1 MTNYRM
7 REASGAGEWIMNA
20 MTRNPEGLL
29 LLAAGAALLMRSGR
43 GQSARSSRPDLSRW
57 NQAGQQ
63 YARSQDQTTSTEFIS
78 ERVGEVARRAGEY
91 VSEATGKVA
100 ETARSYAS
108 SAGEYADETSQ
119 VAVERSRRMAEQA
132 RETADYVVRE
142 QPWALAL
149 VGLLAGA
156 GVATAFAPTRIER
169 RTLGEVGERL
179 RSAAGAAGEQ
189 VMEAGIRAGE
199 RLSEVAEER
208 GLTAEGLK
216 EAARDV
222 GETFRSTLAGEEGGT
237 APAFS
242 EQKPREA
249 SRSSMQNWPQG
260 SSSTKGAQS
269 GTRSGDS
276 PLSAKTPDTLVPRG
290 IPRGNPSDRQPHQAG
305 VRSRGGKR

>member
-7 REASGAGEWIMNA
+7 REASGAGEWMMNA

-43 GQSARSSRPDLSRW
+43 GQLARSSGPDSSRW
-57 NQAGQQ
+57 NRAGQQ
-63 YARSQDQTTSTEFIS
+63 YARSQDQTTSTESIS
-78 ERVGEVARRAGEY
+78 ERVGEAARRAGEY
-91 VSEATGKVA
+91 VSEATDKVA

-119 VAVERSRRMAEQA
+119 AAMERSRRLAEQA

-142 QPWALAL
+142 QPWAVGL

-156 GVATAFAPTRIER
+156 AIAAAIPPTRIER

-216 EAARDV
+216 KAAREV
-222 GETFRSTLAGEEGGT
+222 GETFTSTLAGEENGT
-237 APAFS
+237 APAS
-242 EQKPREA
+242 SQQKPREA
-249 SRSSMQNWPQG
+249 SRSSMQNPSHG
-260 SSSTKGAQS
+260 SSSTENSQS
-269 GTRSGDS
+269 ETRSGDS
-276 PLSAKTPDTLVPRG
+276 PSSKDTRPPG
-290 IPRGNPSDRQPHQAG
+290 SSGNSER
-305 VRSRGGKR
+305 RS